1 MDRFGFPSRFWG
13 LTLDNVLGATVVLA
27 NGTIVHASDASYPD
41 LFWVSQLDLAITAIS
56 QQLVLM

>member
-27 NGTIVHASDASYPD
+27 NGTIVHASDANYPD
-41 LFWVSQLDLAITAIS
+41 LFWVSQLDPITVVS
-56 QQLVLM
+56 QQSVLM